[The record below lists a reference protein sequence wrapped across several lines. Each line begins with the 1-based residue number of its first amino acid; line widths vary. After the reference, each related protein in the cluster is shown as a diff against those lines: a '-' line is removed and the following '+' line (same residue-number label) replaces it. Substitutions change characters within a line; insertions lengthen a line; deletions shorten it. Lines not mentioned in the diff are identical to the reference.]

1 MGKAMGKAMG
11 KVMDKVLRKVIFGA
25 PTSLPSQGCTP
36 KGCLTRLVVQ
46 ILHNRQPS
54 YTSSG
59 ASISTSLFFPGDP
72 ISEVLFDDP
81 A

>member
-1 MGKAMGKAMG
+1 MGKVMG
-11 KVMDKVLRKVIFGA
+11 KVMDKVMRKVIFGA
-25 PTSLPSQGCTP
+25 PTPIPSQGCTP

-46 ILHNRQPS
+46 MLRNRQPS
-54 YTSSG
+54 YSSSG
-59 ASISTSLFFPGDP
+59 ASISNSLFFPGDP